1 MRPRLLPL
9 AATALLALS
18 ACGGKAKN
26 EAAEANETVAGDSNT
41 MGEAVRDVDAA
52 NAAGAE
58 AYPPAATASGTP
70 ESGSADTEGADANA
84 TEITD

>member
-1 MRPRLLPL
+1 MRQRLLPL
-9 AATALLALS
+9 AAIALVTLS

-26 EAAEANETVAGDSNT
+26 EAAEANETMAGDSNT

-52 NAAGAE
+52 NAAQDAAFSAAE
-58 AYPPAATASGTP
+58 NAYAAPAGSSG
-70 ESGSADTEGADANA
+70 DDANA